1 MHTYKK
7 QHGNGDN
14 VPDKW
19 HVGYYTME
27 ANYNMAAAGGTG
39 GVWFAGGGGGG
50 APSLQ
55 PPVVSTWQFLS
66 EHDSEETAVD
76 RVNIL
81 NGGSVI
87 C

>member
-7 QHGNGDN
+7 QHGAYNI
-14 VPDKW
+14 PEKW

-27 ANYNMAAAGGTG
+27 ANYVAGAGG
-39 GVWFAGGGGGG
+39 GVWVAGGG
-50 APSLQ
+50 APNYQNYQ

-66 EHDSEETAVD
+66 EHDSEEAAVD

-81 NGGSVI
+81 NGGTV
-87 C
+87 CC